1 MEQIWTVIGQ
11 YAFPIVMCV
20 LMAWYVKYVQDNYRT
35 DIADINQKHKQEM
48 DQLTEALNNNTLAI
62 QKLTDYI
69 EAQDDKRD

>member
-35 DIADINQKHKQEM
+35 DIADINEKHKSEM

-69 EAQDDKRD
+69 EAQDDKRN

>member
-20 LMAWYVKYVQDNYRT
+20 LMAWYVKYIQDNYRT
-35 DIADINQKHKQEM
+35 DIADINEKHKQEM

-69 EAQDDKRD
+69 EAQDDKRN

>member
-1 MEQIWTVIGQ
+1 MEQIWTVVGQ

-35 DIADINQKHKQEM
+35 DIADINEKHKSEM
-48 DQLTEALNNNTLAI
+48 DKVTEALNNNTLAI

-69 EAQDDKRD
+69 EAQDDQRN

>member
-35 DIADINQKHKQEM
+35 DIADINEKHKQEM

-69 EAQDDKRD
+69 EAQDDKRN